1 MVRAPQRMRE
11 RYCAFGVRCATAVL
25 SLLTLFPSQ
34 ATAQGV
40 RGEIFDEESGESVV
54 TAQVALVDATGK
66 VVGRALSDSA
76 GSFYIEVGLGTYSLV
91 VNRLGYDP
99 RYVME
104 VAITDTSIAQLE
116 VRLSPDAILLPGLEV
131 EGERGVRHLTTNGFY
146 WRQKK
151 GFGDFIEVEDL
162 DRIQTQEPTQL
173 LRSMPGIKTQ
183 RGEVFTRRGDAVG
196 NACLLQVVVDNVY
209 LGVNLD
215 DILIVEEIE
224 AIEVYNGIN
233 RTPSRWKTL
242 AGRGYFDNA
251 GTYRSTCGVVVVWTR
266 R

>member
-1 MVRAPQRMRE
+1 MVEAYQQRRQRRRE
-11 RYCAFGVRCATAVL
+11 LGQGCATAVL
-25 SLLTLFPSQ
+25 SLLTLLPAQ
-34 ATAQGV
+34 ATPQGV
-40 RGEIFDEESGESVV
+40 RGEIFDEEAGEPVV
-54 TAQVALVDATGK
+54 AAQVALVDVTGK

-76 GSFYIEVGLGTYSLV
+76 GSFYIEVGIGTYSLV

-104 VAITDTSIAQLE
+104 VAIPDSSIVPLE
-116 VRLSPDAILLPGLEV
+116 VRLSPDAILLPGLTV
-131 EGERGVRHLTTNGFY
+131 EGERGVRNLTINGFY
-146 WRQKK
+146 WRKRK
-151 GFGDFIEVEDL
+151 GFGHFVEVEDL
-162 DRIQTQEPTQL
+162 QRIQTQEPTQL
-173 LRSMPGIKTQ
+173 LRSIPGIKTQ

-196 NACLLQVVVDNVY
+196 DACALQVVVDNVY

-215 DILIVEEIE
+215 DILIVEEIG

-242 AGRGYFDNA
+242 AGRGYFDKA

>member
-1 MVRAPQRMRE
+1 MVEAPQQMRE
-11 RYCAFGVRCATAVL
+11 GCRVLGVRCATAVL
-25 SLLTLFPSQ
+25 SLLTLLSSQ

-40 RGEIFDEESGESVV
+40 RGEIFDEEAGEPVV
-54 TAQVALVDATGK
+54 TAQVVLVDATGE

-104 VAITDTSIAQLE
+104 VAITDTSIVALE
-116 VRLSPDAILLPGLEV
+116 VRLSPNAILLPGLEV
-131 EGERGVRHLTTNGFY
+131 EAERGVRHLTTSGFY
-146 WRQKK
+146 WRQRR
-151 GFGDFIEVEDL
+151 GFGHFIEVEDL
-162 DRIQTQEPTQL
+162 QRIQTHEPTQL
-173 LRSMPGIKTQ
+173 LRSMAGIKTR

-196 NACLLQVVVDNVY
+196 APCLLQIVVDDVY
-209 LGVNLD
+209 LGINLD

-242 AGRGYFDNA
+242 AGRGAFDNA
-251 GTYRSTCGVVVVWTR
+251 GQHHSTCGVVVVWTR